1 MGEIQTRA
9 SQTPIEIVLGIDE
22 EGKTTAKKLYE
33 FLEMRPGDY
42 SRWYKFNILENP
54 FAIENEDY
62 EVLRTNAENPKGG
75 RPTRDFKLSANFAKK
90 LSMQG
95 KTERAEQAR
104 DYFIK
109 IEDKLK
115 EVVQKGITHNVER
128 LTVTIN
134 NTELTVKVYQNQR
147 VVTFK
152 DIDTVHERLEGTAR
166 KRFNSNKKHFIEGED
181 YFVRKTDEAKKEYN
195 IIAPNGLVLVTESGY
210 LMLVKSFTDDLAWSV
225 QRQLVKNYF
234 RTQTAQPTHEQLL
247 QEIRDCI
254 EELVQETHPALP
266 QKRTKLKK
274 TMHVNL
280 DQIVNLTLE
289 EAKARYSVG
298 GGNLREIADEAG
310 AIIRIGRK
318 CLYSRQVLDD
328 YFKMLCK

>member
-1 MGEIQTRA
+1 MNEIQ
-9 SQTPIEIVLGIDE
+9 
-22 EGKTTAKKLYE
+22 K
-33 FLEMRPGDY
+33 
-42 SRWYKFNILENP
+42 
-54 FAIENEDY
+54 
-62 EVLRTNAENPKGG
+62 
-75 RPTRDFKLSANFAKK
+75 
-90 LSMQG
+90 
-95 KTERAEQAR
+95 
-104 DYFIK
+104 
-109 IEDKLK
+109 
-115 EVVQKGITHNVER
+115 
-128 LTVTIN
+128 IN
-134 NTELTVKVYQNQR
+134 NTELTVKVYQSQR

-152 DIDTVHERLEGTAR
+152 DIDAVHERAEGTA
-166 KRFNSNKKHFIEGED
+166 KRNFNDNKKHFIEGED
-181 YFVRKTDEAKKEYN
+181 FFTIPYSEFCTKYVPNPPKRGNPN
-195 IIAPNGLVLVTESGY
+195 IPVNLITESGY
-210 LMLVKSFTDDLAWSV
+210 LMLVKSFTDDLAWEV
-225 QRQLVKNYF
+225 QRQLVKTYF